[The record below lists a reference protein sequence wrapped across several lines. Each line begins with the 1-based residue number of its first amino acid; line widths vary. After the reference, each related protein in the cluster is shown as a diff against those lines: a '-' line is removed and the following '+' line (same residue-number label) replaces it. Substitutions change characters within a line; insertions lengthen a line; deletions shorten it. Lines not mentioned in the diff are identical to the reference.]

1 MKNSKKIIF
10 IGLLAALSVFES
22 CIKDLD
28 RIPPY
33 DVTSATVYNDPA
45 NYRSIIA
52 KVYSGLALS
61 GQEGPA
67 GKPDIRGI
75 DEGFSTYLRQYFKAQ
90 ELTTD
95 EAVIGWND
103 GSIKDY
109 HNMNWTSANEFI
121 AAMYYR
127 IFYQIT
133 LCNEFVRETTDEKL
147 SSRGVSGDTNIKLY
161 RVEARF
167 LRALSYFHAL
177 DMFGNVPFVVERHRN
192 AIG

>member
-10 IGLLAALSVFES
+10 LGLLAALTVFEA
-22 CIKDLD
+22 CLKDLD
-28 RIPPY
+28 RNDPY
-33 DVTSATVYNDPA
+33 NLTSATVYNDAA
-45 NYRSIIA
+45 NYKGLIA

-67 GKPDIRGI
+67 GKPDIQGI

-109 HNMNWTSANEFI
+109 HNMNWTSANEFV

-127 IFYQIT
+127 IFYQISISSK
-133 LCNEFVRETTDEKL
+133 RTTE
-147 SSRGVSGDTNIKLY
+147 
-161 RVEARF
+161 
-167 LRALSYFHAL
+167 
-177 DMFGNVPFVVERHRN
+177 
-192 AIG
+192 